1 MIPVDL
7 HCHSNI
13 SDGLL
18 PPDEVV
24 RRAHARGCQL
34 FALTDHDDVRGLP
47 LARQTASELG
57 MQFVNGV
64 EISVSWGKHTLHVVG
79 LGFDDQNPE
88 LLAGL
93 ASVRAGRF
101 ERAERMARGLE
112 KLGMS
117 DVLAGSQKFATNP
130 EMISRTHFAR
140 FLVESGRCKD
150 TKSVFKKYLVR
161 GKPGYVEHEWARLHD
176 AIDWIRGAGGVAVL
190 AHPGRYDLGN
200 ETLRVLL
207 IEFHRMGGEAIE
219 VVSGTHS
226 IADAARFG
234 RLAND
239 FSYQC
244 SCGTD
249 YHATGEGSREPGL
262 NAELPFGCVPVWE
275 RWRKVDP
282 IDVSV
287 ARPS

>member
-1 MIPVDL
+1 MTPVDL

-24 RRAHARGCQL
+24 RRAHSRGCQL
-34 FALTDHDDVRGLP
+34 FALTDHDDIRGLA
-47 LARQTASELG
+47 LARQTADELG

-64 EISVSWGKHTLHVVG
+64 EISVSWGKHTLHIVG
-79 LGFDDQNPE
+79 LGFDENDPT

-93 ASVRAGRF
+93 ASVREGRA
-101 ERAERMARGLE
+101 ERAERMANGLE
-112 KLGMS
+112 KLGIEG
-117 DVLAGSQKFATNP
+117 VLAGAQKFAENP

-239 FSYQC
+239 FNYQC
-244 SCGTD
+244 SSGTD

-262 NAELPFGCVPVWE
+262 NADLPFGCTPVWE
-275 RWRKVDP
+275 RWLKQSLQ
-282 IDVSV
+282 DVSR
-287 ARPS
+287 AS